1 MNRSATRRA
10 VSLVAAATAVI
21 AMPGAAN
28 AATAAHDSTAT
39 HDKTATHDDAAVHG
53 RTATTQAKSCAQ
65 KFDQAQ
71 RTDMESFRDFDR
83 DTWLA
88 GHDKG
93 VVSIV
98 ADGRVRVGLDAVA
111 AASKPRFISK
121 DSVWSWTEQTRKV
134 DGCKTG
140 FIVYT
145 TKYAIP
151 RLDYW
156 FTAVTA
162 VTYTYKHGRWL
173 MVLDQGTLLEEHV
186 GSAG

>member
-1 MNRSATRRA
+1 MDRSLTRR
-10 VSLVAAATAVI
+10 VTSLLAAAAAVI
-21 AMPGAAN
+21 AIPGAAN
-28 AATAAHDSTAT
+28 AATAASSNES
-39 HDKTATHDDAAVHG
+39 
-53 RTATTQAKSCAQ
+53 TQAKTCAQ

-83 DTWLA
+83 DKWLA

-111 AASKPRFISK
+111 EASRPRFISK
-121 DSVWSWTEQTRKV
+121 DSVWSWTELTRKV

-162 VTYTYKHGRWL
+162 VTYEYKHGRWL
-173 MVLDQGTLLEEHV
+173 TVLDQGTLLEEHV

>member
-1 MNRSATRRA
+1 MNRSVTRRA
-10 VSLVAAATAVI
+10 ASLLTAVAAIIAV
-21 AMPGAAN
+21 PGAAN
-28 AATAAHDSTAT
+28 AAAT
-39 HDKTATHDDAAVHG
+39 HDGKSA
-53 RTATTQAKSCAQ
+53 QAKTCAQ
-65 KFDQAQ
+65 KFDKAQ

-83 DTWLA
+83 DKWLA

-111 AASKPRFISK
+111 EASKPRFISK
-121 DSVWSWTEQTRKV
+121 DSVWSWTEMTRKV

-151 RLDYW
+151 CLDYW

-162 VTYTYKHGRWL
+162 VTYEYKHGRWL
-173 MVLDQGTLLEEHV
+173 TVLDQGTLLEEHV